1 MTKNLLYIL
10 LFFSINTI
18 IAQSYETKDY
28 IVSKNTSIEIGT
40 LKKDFFPH
48 LQSLEAPSPDGN
60 SYSSFLEREKN
71 RLFNNNSYKNDEYL
85 QVSSTV
91 AKPLVLR
98 GFEGNE
104 FDDGVPTDNNIAI
117 SNSGKIISVINSTI
131 YMYDEVI
138 ADTPIYKVSLEA
150 FTDTASTQ
158 AFARKFD
165 PKVSYDPKQD
175 KFILVYLAGSGSTAT
190 NIVVCFSETNNPLGI
205 WHQYALP
212 GNPFANTT
220 WSDYPIVAQSDSEV
234 FVTINLVYDD
244 STWQAGF
251 AQSLIWQINKSD
263 GYTGSSTL
271 HSRMWSN
278 IGIGGAKIRNLCPM
292 QGGSTTYGPEM
303 YLMSNRNFSAS
314 NDSFFVLKINNTQY
328 NSPTLDITVGRAN
341 KTYGLAPNAK
351 QKFSL
356 LLQTNDSRILG
367 GYIENNKIHFVG
379 NTVNDNNNRCAVY
392 HGIVSEPIISNSIEL
407 NKIQDTAYDYGYPN
421 IAYTGSYAGDEQAI
435 IGFDYTSQD
444 TFPGI
449 NAVFYEKWAG
459 YSDPVTVK
467 SGLSQ
472 VNVLP
477 GNLERW
483 GDYFGIQRKYN
494 EAGTVWLSGFY
505 GKKQPGVGNPFAN
518 YSWISSLKS
527 PYTVPQNI
535 ESTNNNNHNA
545 IVYPNP
551 ANEKTSITF
560 ELDTKQWIDI
570 SIYDIKCN
578 LVQILYRDIAK
589 AGGNLFSFIT
599 TPLSNGNY
607 IIQVKNNQE
616 ILFSKKLLVNN

>member
-1 MTKNLLYIL
+1 
-10 LFFSINTI
+10 
-18 IAQSYETKDY
+18 
-28 IVSKNTSIEIGT
+28 
-40 LKKDFFPH
+40 
-48 LQSLEAPSPDGN
+48 
-60 SYSSFLEREKN
+60 
-71 RLFNNNSYKNDEYL
+71 
-85 QVSSTV
+85 
-91 AKPLVLR
+91 
-98 GFEGNE
+98 
-104 FDDGVPTDNNIAI
+104 
-117 SNSGKIISVINSTI
+117 
-131 YMYDEVI
+131 
-138 ADTPIYKVSLEA
+138 
-150 FTDTASTQ
+150 
-158 AFARKFD
+158 
-165 PKVSYDPKQD
+165 
-175 KFILVYLAGSGSTAT
+175 
-190 NIVVCFSETNNPLGI
+190 
-205 WHQYALP
+205 
-212 GNPFANTT
+212 
-220 WSDYPIVAQSDSEV
+220 
-234 FVTINLVYDD
+234 
-244 STWQAGF
+244 
-251 AQSLIWQINKSD
+251 
-263 GYTGSSTL
+263 
-271 HSRMWSN
+271 
-278 IGIGGAKIRNLCPM
+278 
-292 QGGSTTYGPEM
+292 M